1 MGVFTEQTIYP
12 HMHNAHGG
20 IHGDEPVVPNR
31 VPAIQ
36 IDPILARVDVE
47 EQRRLL
53 DEAQR
58 VAQLRRAA
66 EIRDLNA
73 NRVEAG
79 GYQVR
84 PGWLDRVREEERRQQ
99 QEAHAREERRQQLEQ
114 RRVRELMA
122 QQAER
127 ERQQRERERARRDS
141 GWGCMI
147 M

>member
-20 IHGDEPVVPNR
+20 IHGDEPAVPNR

-99 QEAHAREERRQQLEQ
+99 LEQ